1 MCQGKDASV
10 SNVVAESETLCQTF
24 AQSHYSL
31 LTQRDPINKVC
42 SAWRVICVLCDCG
55 TIKAC
60 IKVIS

>member
-42 SAWRVICVLCDCG
+42 SAWRVIVVL
-55 TIKAC
+55 
-60 IKVIS
+60 S